1 MISWIG
7 HLRAVAIIGV
17 IFLHVAA
24 ASLISEPVG
33 SMNWLSANFYDSL
46 SRWCVPLFVMISGT
60 LLLNNEKNESIQ
72 KFYKKR
78 ASKILIPTL
87 AWTLIFL
94 LWLTVKSLYKDINL
108 SDNFIKLILNGE
120 IYYHLWYVY
129 MLVGLYAFT
138 PFIRTLVINLT
149 KKELK
154 LLLLL
159 TFSLSIS
166 NEIVSIIF
174 EIEDTYFLV
183 KFLSY
188 VPYFIFGHYIF
199 KYPVRFKYISL
210 FSLLLI
216 SFLSTFSLFWV
227 SATNASSYQY
237 YFYNYLSINV
247 VVMSIILF
255 MIGSQFFENK
265 KIGNILSQVEKN
277 SFGIYLIH
285 PIYFELSNQLFFNKL
300 TLSDFLLIPL
310 VVAWVLFLSTTTI
323 YIIRK
328 SYYLRK
334 IV

>member
-1 MISWIG
+1 MISWVG
-7 HLRAVAIIGV
+7 HLRATAIIGV
-17 IFLHVAA
+17 ILLHVAA
-24 ASLISEPVG
+24 ASFINEPVG

-60 LLLNNEKNESIQ
+60 LLLDNEKNESIQ
-72 KFYKKR
+72 EFYNKR
-78 ASKILIPTL
+78 ASKILIPTV
-87 AWTLIFL
+87 AWTLIYL
-94 LWLTVKSLYKDINL
+94 SWLTVKSFFKGIDV
-108 SDNFIKLILNGE
+108 SDNFVKLILNGE

-138 PFIRTLVINLT
+138 PFIRKLVISLA
-149 KKELK
+149 KKELEI
-154 LLLLL
+154 LLFI
-159 TFSLSIS
+159 TFFLSIS

-199 KYPVRFKYISL
+199 KYPVRLKYLKLLSI
-210 FSLLLI
+210 LLI
-216 SFLSTFSLFWV
+216 SFLCTFSFFWV
-227 SATNASSYQY
+227 SAANATSFQY

-247 VVMSIILF
+247 VVMSVTLF
-255 MIGSQFFENK
+255 IIGSKFFENK
-265 KIGNILSQVEKN
+265 KIGKIFSQIEKN
-277 SFGIYLIH
+277 SFGVYLIH
-285 PIYFELSNQLFFNKL
+285 PIYFELSNQLIFNKL
-300 TLSDFLLIPL
+300 TLNDFLLIPL

-323 YIIRK
+323 FIIRK